1 MIRNESG
8 LWTFESWCGRD
19 AVPHAFAPA
28 DAWGGFDAHRREDR
42 ARLRDAI
49 DPSSR
54 LVESHQTHSPHVAV
68 VTATT
73 TSAELAEERW
83 RGVDALVTRS
93 RGVLLHAISADCPL
107 VFFADRDAGVV
118 GLAHSGWRGT
128 VRGVIAATVSR
139 LVEDLGASR
148 ERLRAGI
155 APAAGGCCYEVGPE
169 VVAQFEALPIRVA
182 ETLRPSARA
191 GHARLDLERVIVA
204 LLEREGIAAERVE
217 TARACTICGGARFH
231 SHRRAQGRAG
241 RMSGVIACATS

>member
-8 LWTFESWCGRD
+8 LWTFESWNGRH

-49 DPSSR
+49 DASSR

-68 VTATT
+68 VTPTT
-73 TSAELAEERW
+73 TSAELADERL

-93 RGVLLHAISADCPL
+93 RGVMLHAIAADCPL

-128 VRGVIAATVSR
+128 VRGVIAATVAR
-139 LVEDLGASR
+139 VEELGASR
-148 ERLRAGI
+148 DRLRAGI
-155 APAAGGCCYEVGPE
+155 APAAGGCCYEIGPE
-169 VVAQFEALPIRVA
+169 VVTQFEALPIRA
-182 ETLRPSARA
+182 ADALRPSSRA
-191 GHARLDLERVIVA
+191 GHVRLDLERVILA
-204 LLEREGIAAERVE
+204 LLEREGIAADRVE
-217 TARACTICGGARFH
+217 AAHACTICGGARFH

-241 RMSGVIACATS
+241 RMSGVIACASS